1 MECNFAGTVRESTA
15 GSGGPSIFP
24 EITMRSDQLSWLL
37 APFHVAALATGAKSF
52 RDNPVI
58 GSPRLNRA
66 GLHVARVRLAE
77 RLVAWRRERLV
88 SLISEDDRAAFDRDG
103 FILKRNFLPA
113 ADYARMREQVLSFR
127 GPARDQLQGD
137 TMTRRI
143 ALDRAALSHLPALRG
158 MVESPEWLG
167 LIRYIGSFALEPLLY
182 IQTIFSQVRNAPP
195 DPQTRLHADAFHS
208 SVKAWFFLTDVN
220 EDEGPFIY
228 VPGSHR
234 PTRRRLAWE
243 RNASV
248 TARQSSDFQNARGS
262 LRITPEAVRRL
273 GFGEPKVFAVPQNPL
288 VVADTL
294 GFHARGLSARSS
306 VRLEIWAYGRRNPFL
321 PWLGFDLAAMPFVK
335 GRAVPLYWSA
345 MDLGEK
351 LHLGSNPWRSAGT
364 ISPVARP
371 EPTF

>member
-1 MECNFAGTVRESTA
+1 
-15 GSGGPSIFP
+15 
-24 EITMRSDQLSWLL
+24 MRSDRLSWLF
-37 APFHVAALATGAKSF
+37 APWHVAALATGAKSF

-66 GLHVARVRLAE
+66 GLHVARVRLAHRIVE
-77 RLVAWRRERLV
+77 WRRERLA
-88 SLISEDDRAAFDRDG
+88 SLVSEDDRAAFDRDG
-103 FILKRNFLPA
+103 FIVKPNFLPA
-113 ADYARMREQVLSFR
+113 PIYAAVKEQVLSFR
-127 GPARDQLQGD
+127 GPARHQMQGD
-137 TMTRRI
+137 TLTRRI
-143 ALDRAALSHLPALRG
+143 ALDRLALSRLPALRG

-167 LIRYIGSFALEPLLY
+167 LIRYIGSFMLEPLLY
-182 IQTIFSQVRNAPP
+182 IQTIFPQVRKGPP

-208 SVKAWFFLTDVN
+208 SVKAWFFLADVA

-248 TARQSSDFQNARGS
+248 TAGKSSDFQNARGS
-262 LRITPEAVRRL
+262 LRITPDAVRRL
-273 GFGEPKVFAVPQNPL
+273 GFAEPKVFAVPQNTL

-294 GFHARGLSARSS
+294 GFHARGFSARSS

-321 PWLGFDLAAMPFVK
+321 PWLGFDLAALPVVK
-335 GRAVPLYWSA
+335 GRAIPLYWSA

-351 LHLGSNPWRSAGT
+351 LRLGSNPWRSAGT
-364 ISPVARP
+364 ISPVAHP
-371 EPTF
+371 DPAF